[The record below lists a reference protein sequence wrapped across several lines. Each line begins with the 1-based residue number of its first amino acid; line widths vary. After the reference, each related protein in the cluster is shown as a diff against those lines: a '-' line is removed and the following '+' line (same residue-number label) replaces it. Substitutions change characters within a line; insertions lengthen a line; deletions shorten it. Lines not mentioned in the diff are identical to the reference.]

1 MLVNIVTAQIKR
13 SSYEKL
19 SGHNIDSKLNFKNIA
34 TKRSCKKHTIFI
46 LPQFTYRPLTWMFH
60 NRVLNFFI
68 WRIIEKDNL
77 PSNTPQKYASA
88 GHIYVQSLQWNT
100 SKHYDRGLPTKL
112 TLMTPTWLI
121 KKWYPWRL

>member
-1 MLVNIVTAQIKR
+1 
-13 SSYEKL
+13 
-19 SGHNIDSKLNFKNIA
+19 
-34 TKRSCKKHTIFI
+34 
-46 LPQFTYRPLTWMFH
+46 MFH
-60 NRVLNFFI
+60 NRVLNFSI

-121 KKWYPWRL
+121 KKKTMKSACYGIKSLVYLGPKKWVSVTSETQDLQKLLHFAKKKVIAKMVPLETLKIAP